1 MNNNQQNQ
9 PTITIDIPS
18 LLIDSLKQ
26 KGALDLHS
34 EELTAL
40 LSGLPK
46 ETNLDIEA
54 AVNELVTRMAE
65 HAFKLGWQLA
75 RS

>member
-1 MNNNQQNQ
+1 MDNQH
-9 PTITIDIPS
+9 TIEIDVAG

-34 EELTAL
+34 AELTAL
-40 LSGLPK
+40 LLFLPK
-46 ETNLDIEA
+46 ETSLDIEA

-65 HAFKLGWQLA
+65 HAFRWGWKLA